1 MLVGRVSIGI
11 VAMFSLSAEWCWV
24 ESFPALN
31 SVMAFAHETGAN
43 RSTHLAGKRSTEQ
56 SADAL
61 ATPEGEREEG
71 NPLANVQLAAALIG
85 SDVPDYR
92 AAERAILAGAFLDM
106 KVGGRPLLTMLVRK
120 NNLEGVKFALK
131 HGASL
136 NSQTSYGRTP
146 LHEAAMYGYEEIA
159 AELLKR
165 GANVNAVNL
174 QGETP
179 LFYATSP
186 MKHLIGPPLT
196 LGHQRVADLLRA
208 HGGVIFE
215 KQNTAK

>member
-1 MLVGRVSIGI
+1 MLVGRVCIGM
-11 VAMFSLSAEWCWV
+11 VAMVSLSAEWCWV
-24 ESFPALN
+24 ESFPALD
-31 SVMAFAHETGAN
+31 SAMAFAQETGTN
-43 RSTHLAGKRSTEQ
+43 RSTHPGGERSTEQ
-56 SADAL
+56 SADTL
-61 ATPEGEREEG
+61 ATPEGEREKG

-85 SDVPDYR
+85 GDVPDYR
-92 AAERAILAGAFLDM
+92 AAERAIQAGAFLDM

-165 GANVNAVNL
+165 GANVNAVNF

-196 LGHQRVADLLRA
+196 VDHQRVADLLRA
-208 HGGVIFE
+208 NGGVIFE
-215 KQNTAK
+215 KQNTTK